1 VECIENMVKNI
12 YECCNIP
19 FRLSIESLGVYETL
33 EYDDSD
39 QIVSKSIKFNGTEC
53 CLKTK
58 AAFGSTLNLLAYS
71 LENKL
76 KDILIHKE
84 SIVTSLLEGKNIEKD
99 IISAVW
105 PALLDKFYLIDIY
118 IESKLYDAY
127 LYIKE
132 LYHDSD
138 IEVILINDKLL
149 LIAEV
154 KEIYEHIIGIKD
166 ALLNNFTSRY
176 YISYCQIENYEA
188 LKKSFEECEYKLMLA
203 NKYKVSESVIN
214 EKKLILEGIIDS
226 VSEEKKEKIY
236 HIFNEGFSKLDN
248 EMIRTIEVFFRCGLN
263 LSDAAKALYIH
274 RNTLIYRL
282 DKIEKYTAYDIRNF
296 NTAVLFKVVFFIWK
310 EKNNIIFENSLK
322 R

>member
-1 VECIENMVKNI
+1 MECIENMVKNI

-39 QIVSKSIKFNGTEC
+39 QIVSKSIKFNETEC

-296 NTAVLFKVVFFIWK
+296 NSAVLFKVVFFIWK

>member
-1 VECIENMVKNI
+1 MECIENMVKNI

-166 ALLNNFTSRY
+166 ALLNNFTGRY
-176 YISYCQIENYEA
+176 YISYCQVENYEG
-188 LKKSFEECEYKLMLA
+188 LKKSFEECEYRLMLA
-203 NKYKVSESVIN
+203 NKYKVSESIID
-214 EKKLILEGIIDS
+214 EKKMILEGIIDS

-236 HIFNEGFSKLDN
+236 KLFNEGFSKLDN
-248 EMIRTIEVFFRCGLN
+248 EMIRTIEVFFSCGLN
-263 LSDAAKALYIH
+263 LSDAAKELYIH

-296 NTAVLFKVVFFIWK
+296 NNAVLFKVVFFIWK
-310 EKNNIIFENSLK
+310 EKNK
-322 R
+322 

>member
-1 VECIENMVKNI
+1 MECIENMVKNI

-84 SIVTSLLEGKNIEKD
+84 SIVTSLLEEKNIEKD
-99 IISAVW
+99 IISVVW

-138 IEVILINDKLL
+138 IEVILTNDKLL
-149 LIAEV
+149 LIAKV
-154 KEIYEHIIGIKD
+154 NDIYDHIIGIKD
-166 ALLNNFTSRY
+166 ALLNNFTGRY
-176 YISYCQIENYEA
+176 YISYCQVENYEG

-263 LSDAAKALYIH
+263 LSDAAKELYIH

-296 NTAVLFKVVFFIWK
+296 NSAVLFKVVFFIWK

>member
-1 VECIENMVKNI
+1 MECIENMVKNI

-84 SIVTSLLEGKNIEKD
+84 SIVTSLLAEKNIEKD

-138 IEVILINDKLL
+138 IEVILTNDKLL

-263 LSDAAKALYIH
+263 LSDAAKELYIH

-296 NTAVLFKVVFFIWK
+296 NSAVLFKVVFFIWK

>member
-1 VECIENMVKNI
+1 MECIENMVKNI

-84 SIVTSLLEGKNIEKD
+84 SIVTSLLEGKNI
-99 IISAVW
+99 
-105 PALLDKFYLIDIY
+105 Y
-118 IESKLYDAY
+118 IESKSYDAY

>member
-1 VECIENMVKNI
+1 MECIENMVKNI

-203 NKYKVSESVIN
+203 NKYKVSESVID

-263 LSDAAKALYIH
+263 LSDAAKELYIH

-296 NTAVLFKVVFFIWK
+296 NSAVLFKVVFFIWK

-322 R
+322 

>member
-1 VECIENMVKNI
+1 MECIENMVKNI

>member
-1 VECIENMVKNI
+1 MECIENMVKNI

-236 HIFNEGFSKLDN
+236 HIINEGFSKLDN
-248 EMIRTIEVFFRCGLN
+248 EMIRTIEVFLRCGLN

>member
-1 VECIENMVKNI
+1 MECIENMVKDI
-12 YECCNIP
+12 YECCKIP
-19 FRLSIESLGVYETL
+19 FQLSIESLGAYETS

-39 QIVSKSIKFNGTEC
+39 QIISKNIKFNGTKC

-58 AAFGSTLNLLAYS
+58 AAFGNTLNLLAYS

-84 SIVTSLLEGKNIEKD
+84 SIITSLLAGKNIEKD
-99 IISAVW
+99 VILAVW
-105 PALLDKFYLIDIY
+105 PTLLGRFYLIDIY
-118 IESKLYDAY
+118 IESKSYDAY

-132 LYHDSD
+132 LYDDSD
-138 IEVILINDKLL
+138 VEVILSNDKLL
-149 LIAEV
+149 LIAKV
-154 KEIYEHIIGIKD
+154 KEIYDHIIGIKD
-166 ALLNNFTSRY
+166 ALLNNFTGRY
-176 YISYCQIENYEA
+176 YISYCQVENYEG
-188 LKKSFEECEYKLMLA
+188 LKESFEECEYRLMLA
-203 NKYKVSESVIN
+203 NKYKVSESIID
-214 EKKLILEGIIDS
+214 EKKMILEGIIDS
-226 VSEEKKEKIY
+226 VSEEKKENIY
-236 HIFNEGFSKLDN
+236 KLFNEGFSKLDN

-263 LSDAAKALYIH
+263 LSDAAKELYIH

-296 NTAVLFKVVFFIWK
+296 NSAVLFKVVFFIWK

>member
-1 VECIENMVKNI
+1 MVKNI

-263 LSDAAKALYIH
+263 LSDAAKELYIH

-296 NTAVLFKVVFFIWK
+296 NSAVLFKVVFFIWK

>member
-1 VECIENMVKNI
+1 MECIENMVKNI

-226 VSEEKKEKIY
+226 VSEEKKERIY
-236 HIFNEGFSKLDN
+236 HIFNGGFSKLDN

-263 LSDAAKALYIH
+263 LSDAAKELYIH

-296 NTAVLFKVVFFIWK
+296 NSAVLFKVVFFIWK

>member
-1 VECIENMVKNI
+1 MECIENMVKNI

-203 NKYKVSESVIN
+203 NKYKVSECVIN

>member
-1 VECIENMVKNI
+1 MECIENMVKNI

-310 EKNNIIFENSLK
+310 EFKTII
-322 R
+322 

>member
-1 VECIENMVKNI
+1 MECIENMVKNI

-138 IEVILINDKLL
+138 IEVILTNDKLL
-149 LIAEV
+149 LIAKV

-263 LSDAAKALYIH
+263 LSDAAKELYIH

-296 NTAVLFKVVFFIWK
+296 NSAVLFKVVFFIWK

>member
-1 VECIENMVKNI
+1 MECIENMVKNI

-84 SIVTSLLEGKNIEKD
+84 SIVTSLLEEKNIEKD

-138 IEVILINDKLL
+138 IEVILTNDKLL
-149 LIAEV
+149 LIAKV

-263 LSDAAKALYIH
+263 LSDAAKELYIH

-296 NTAVLFKVVFFIWK
+296 NSAVLFKVVFFIWK

>member
-1 VECIENMVKNI
+1 MECIENMVKNI

-176 YISYCQIENYEA
+176 YISYFQIENYEA

-263 LSDAAKALYIH
+263 LSDAAKELYIH

-296 NTAVLFKVVFFIWK
+296 NSAVLFKVVFFIWK

>member
-1 VECIENMVKNI
+1 MECIENMVKNI

-274 RNTLIYRL
+274 RNTLIYSL

>member
-1 VECIENMVKNI
+1 MECIENMVKNI

-84 SIVTSLLEGKNIEKD
+84 SIVTSLLAEKNIEKD

-203 NKYKVSESVIN
+203 NKYKVSESVID

-263 LSDAAKALYIH
+263 LSDAAKELYIH

-296 NTAVLFKVVFFIWK
+296 NSAVLFKVVFFIWK

>member
-1 VECIENMVKNI
+1 MECIENMVKNI

-58 AAFGSTLNLLAYS
+58 AAFGNTLNLLAYS

-84 SIVTSLLEGKNIEKD
+84 SIITSLLAGKNIEKD
-99 IISAVW
+99 VILAVW
-105 PALLDKFYLIDIY
+105 PTLLGRFYLIDIY
-118 IESKLYDAY
+118 IESKSYDAY

-132 LYHDSD
+132 LYDDSD
-138 IEVILINDKLL
+138 VEVILSNDKLL
-149 LIAEV
+149 LIAKV
-154 KEIYEHIIGIKD
+154 KEIYDHIIGIKD
-166 ALLNNFTSRY
+166 ALLNNFTGRY
-176 YISYCQIENYEA
+176 YISYCQVENYEG
-188 LKKSFEECEYKLMLA
+188 LKKSFEECEYRLMLA
-203 NKYKVSESVIN
+203 NKYKVSESIID
-214 EKKLILEGIIDS
+214 EKKMILEGIIDS

-236 HIFNEGFSKLDN
+236 KLFNEGFSKLDN
-248 EMIRTIEVFFRCGLN
+248 EMIRTIEVFFSCGLN
-263 LSDAAKALYIH
+263 LSDAAKELYIH

-296 NTAVLFKVVFFIWK
+296 NNAVLFKVVFFIWK
-310 EKNNIIFENSLK
+310 EKNK
-322 R
+322 

>member
-1 VECIENMVKNI
+1 MECIENMVKNI

-84 SIVTSLLEGKNIEKD
+84 SIVTSLLAEKNIEKD

-138 IEVILINDKLL
+138 IEVILTNDKLL
-149 LIAEV
+149 LIAKV

-263 LSDAAKALYIH
+263 LSDAAKELYIH

-296 NTAVLFKVVFFIWK
+296 NSAVLFKVVFFIWK

>member
-1 VECIENMVKNI
+1 MECIENMVKNI

-127 LYIKE
+127 LYIKG
-132 LYHDSD
+132 LYHDSA

-263 LSDAAKALYIH
+263 LSDAAKELYIH

-296 NTAVLFKVVFFIWK
+296 NSAVLFKVVFFIWK

>member
-1 VECIENMVKNI
+1 MECIENMVKNI

-84 SIVTSLLEGKNIEKD
+84 SIVTSLLAEKNIEKD

-138 IEVILINDKLL
+138 IEVILTNDKLL

-263 LSDAAKALYIH
+263 LSDAAKELYIH

-296 NTAVLFKVVFFIWK
+296 NSAVLFKVVFFIWK

-322 R
+322 